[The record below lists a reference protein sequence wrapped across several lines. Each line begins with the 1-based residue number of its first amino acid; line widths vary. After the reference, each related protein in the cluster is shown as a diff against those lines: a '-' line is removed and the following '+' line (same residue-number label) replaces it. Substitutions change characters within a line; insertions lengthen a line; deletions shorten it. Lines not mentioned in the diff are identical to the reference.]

1 MKIHGIGTDIPDTQV
16 DGSRRVLV
24 EELAQAQSAGFALA
38 ELSLP
43 SLNVII
49 NGQLIPQ
56 RVAAIQQALEPFNLR
71 YSAHAPGRTNLA
83 FGPDTDME
91 FRVLEACARFCGAIG
106 AQVLVYHS
114 GLQAL
119 DAART
124 GAAPLPSADEL
135 ARGGEREADALR
147 KLAPIASDMGV
158 TIGMENGDPHLWE
171 YVLLLRQGKAP
182 ADLAQYHA
190 RMRTAAIVKQ
200 VEAVNHPGVRIT
212 LDLGHLYLAT
222 QALGED
228 YLDAIRTAAP
238 WVCHLHINDNF
249 GKLDAGVDYEGYR
262 LPYGEAD
269 LHLPP
274 GWGALPFAE
283 AFARLDDF
291 EGDIVLEIKSRY
303 REHLDEALANTRRI
317 LRDNGHGLCQ
327 EYGSIAEP
335 SKVEP
340 GELCEN

>member
-1 MKIHGIGTDIPDTQV
+1 MKVLGLGVDIPDTQV
-16 DGSRRVLV
+16 AGSRRVLI
-24 EELAQAQSAGFALA
+24 EALAHVQSKGYKLA

-49 NGQLIPQ
+49 NGELVPQ
-56 RVAAIQQALEPFNLR
+56 RVAAIKQALQPFDLR

-83 FGPDTDME
+83 FGADSDME
-91 FRVLEACARFCGAIG
+91 YRVLEACVRFCGAIG

-124 GAAPLPSADEL
+124 GAAPLPGDDEL
-135 ARGGEREADALR
+135 ARGTEREAAALR
-147 KLAPIASDMGV
+147 KLAPLAADLGV

-171 YVLLLRQGKAP
+171 YVVLLRQGKAP
-182 ADLAQYHA
+182 DDLARYHA
-190 RMRTAAIVKQ
+190 RLRTAAIVEQ

-274 GWGALPFAE
+274 GWGAIPFAE
-283 AFARLDDF
+283 AFARLDEF

-317 LRDNGHGLCQ
+317 LRDNGHELCQ
-327 EYGSIAEP
+327 EYESKAEP
-335 SKVEP
+335 QK
-340 GELCEN
+340 